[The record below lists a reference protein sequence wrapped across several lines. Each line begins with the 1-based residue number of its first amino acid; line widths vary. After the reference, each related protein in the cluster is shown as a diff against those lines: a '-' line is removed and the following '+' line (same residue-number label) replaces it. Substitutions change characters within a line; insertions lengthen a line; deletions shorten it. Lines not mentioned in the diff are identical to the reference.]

1 MNKTDKI
8 NFLNSPDRVV
18 RVTLI
23 AFCAVVWLMLSFYE
37 YALLARVDARS
48 LFLFDELFFWNS
60 VKVPAGFLGYVGCFL
75 TQFFYYPPLGAAIF
89 VALLAVVFFLV
100 RKAFRIP
107 SRWAM
112 LAMLP
117 LFFLLATDTQLGY
130 WIYYIKFP
138 GFWYVPVLGTIAALS
153 AIWLFNK
160 ASYKLHIPV
169 IVLWTLFGY
178 PLFGFYALFSAVC
191 MAVIS
196 CSMALRNG
204 NRMRIVFD
212 GVAVAVVAL
221 ALFIEVP
228 LFWYEYYSSTALE
241 FVHTA
246 GLPTYHWDITADH
259 FIGSI
264 ILYWIPYLLLFV
276 SMLIFSAIYNMLPS
290 KGEADKRYMAVNGA
304 VLAAALLFAWCY
316 WYDDTNFR
324 IENKQDLAMWN
335 GEWRDVAD
343 YARDTDEPSRQI
355 VMNKNIALLNLG
367 TAGDEMFKYPDGSAL
382 IDAPMKVHL
391 NNTGGIMS
399 YYCYGKFNFAYRWCV
414 ENAVEFGWKAE
425 YLKHAVRSMLLQGE
439 YKIAER
445 YINILRHTLFHKEW
459 AEHYSRFLDNPDAVA
474 KEKEFVLPLQMCIYP
489 DFLDVDESFIEAY
502 LIKSLSSSNFAENS
516 FAYGEAALMAT
527 LIRKDSKLFWL
538 NLSRYLHKRQ
548 LKRLPIHYQE
558 AVVLFQNLDRSVDAS
573 NLPINQAVRLRFDS
587 FMRRSKKYKGQKE
600 EEMAPH
606 FKEDF
611 GDTYW
616 YFYFFVRNIKT
627 N

>member
-1 MNKTDKI
+1 MKILNEPDKMA
-8 NFLNSPDRVV
+8 RVM
-18 RVTLI
+18 LL
-23 AFCAVVWLMLSFYE
+23 AFCAVTWLMLSFYE
-37 YALLARVDARS
+37 YALLARVDSRS
-48 LFLFDELFFWNS
+48 LFLFDELFFLNS
-60 VKVPAGFLGYVGCFL
+60 IKMPAGILGYAGCFL

-100 RKAFRIP
+100 HKAFRIP
-107 SRWAM
+107 SRWAVF
-112 LAMLP
+112 AILP
-117 LFFLLATDTQLGY
+117 LFFLLAIDTQLGY

-138 GFWYVPVLGTIAALS
+138 GFWFVPVLGTIAALS

-169 IVLWTLFGY
+169 IVLWTIFGY

-221 ALFIEVP
+221 ALVIEVP

-241 FVHTA
+241 FIHTA
-246 GLPTYHWDITADH
+246 GLPTYHWDITAEH
-259 FIGSI
+259 FVGSI
-264 ILYWIPYLLLFV
+264 IPYWIPYLLLFIF
-276 SMLIFSAIYNMLPS
+276 MLVFSAMYNMLPS
-290 KGEADKRYMAVNGA
+290 KGDVDKRYKAVNTV
-304 VLAAALLFAWCY
+304 VLVVALLFAWVF
-316 WYDDTNFR
+316 WYGNTNFR

-335 GEWRDVAD
+335 GDWRDAAD
-343 YARDTDEPSRQI
+343 YAHDTDEASRQI

-367 TAGDEMFKYPDGSAL
+367 AAGNEMFKYPDGSAL

-414 ENAVEFGWKAE
+414 ENAVEYGWKVE
-425 YLKHAVRSMLLQGE
+425 YLKHAVRCMLLQGE
-439 YKIAER
+439 YRIAEK

-459 AEHYSRFLDNPDAVA
+459 AEHYARFIDNPDAIA
-474 KEKEFVLPLQMCIYP
+474 KEKEFEIPFQMCIYP
-489 DFLDVDESFIEAY
+489 DALDVDESFIEAY
-502 LIKSLSSSNFAENS
+502 LLKNLSTNNFNENS
-516 FAYGEAALMAT
+516 FAYGEAALMST
-527 LIRKDSKLFWL
+527 LIRKDAKLFWL

-548 LKRLPIHYQE
+548 QKFLPLHYQE

-573 NLPINQAVRLRFDS
+573 MLPVNQSVRLRFDT
-587 FMRRSKKYKGQKE
+587 FMRRCKKYKGMKE
-600 EEMAPH
+600 AEMAPYL
-606 FKEDF
+606 KEDF